1 MADRRLILG
10 VVADAPSFVRSF
22 KRIKDPQRAAQV
34 CATLRGLLLA
44 DIDQLPAKLHLH
56 PLTNKKAT
64 SRLDASTKVAA
75 WSLHVTPDDRLKASF
90 TYEEGVMYLR
100 LVDDHDVID
109 KNP

>member
-1 MADRRLILG
+1 MAEPRLILG
-10 VVADAPSFVRSF
+10 VVLDSPSFVRSF
-22 KRIKDPQRAAQV
+22 KRIKDAHRAAQI

-56 PLTNKKAT
+56 PLTGKKVA
-64 SRLDASTKVAA
+64 SRLNSNEKVPA